1 MRALLLLLLPVIVAS
16 SSARKTVAA
25 DAAPSWKNR
34 EWLNTAAPVTLES
47 QRGRVVLL
55 NFWVYTCINCK
66 RTLPSLVAF
75 DSSYRE
81 RGLSIIG
88 IHTPEFPPFA
98 GEHDRGNVAK
108 ALVRHG
114 IRYPV
119 AQDNDNATWKLYDIH
134 YWPSFVLIDKQGV
147 IRERGYGE
155 FHVGDVTHKQWAK
168 KIEALLKE

>member
-1 MRALLLLLLPVIVAS
+1 MRALLQLLLPFTVAF
-16 SSARKTVAA
+16 SSARTALVAET
-25 DAAPSWKNR
+25 APSWKNSA
-34 EWLNTAAPVTLES
+34 WLNTAAPVSLES
-47 QRGRVVLL
+47 LRGQVVLL

-81 RGLSIIG
+81 RGLRIIG
-88 IHTPEFPPFA
+88 IHTPEFPPYA
-98 GEHDRGNVAK
+98 GEHDRSNVAN

-119 AQDNDNATWKLYDIH
+119 AQDNDHATWKLYDIH

-147 IRERGYGE
+147 IRDRGYGE
-155 FHVGDVTHKQWAK
+155 FHVGDATHKQWAR